1 MFHAACAASH
11 RPGLNPM
18 RGSGDGAVIETIGST
33 GFGITAGAGGGGGGG
48 VARPPPGAPAAG
60 GGACPEPVEAAAGA
74 AVGAGAAGG
83 GDAAAGADGV
93 GVGVGDGGGVA
104 AAATGAGAGFGD
116 GVDAVLV
123 DGPHAYHPN
132 ANATTDNA
140 NVLLIASYPPASRAC
155 VRFRSLDRRIHPTR
169 T

>member
-60 GGACPEPVEAAAGA
+60 GVAAAGA
-74 AVGAGAAGG
+74 AAVAAGAAGG
-83 GDAAAGADGV
+83 VDAAAGADGV
-93 GVGVGDGGGVA
+93 GVGVGDGVAGGGVA
-104 AAATGAGAGFGD
+104 GAAAGAGAGFGD

-140 NVLLIASYPPASRAC
+140 NVFLIASYPPASRAC
-155 VRFRSLDRRIHPTR
+155 VRFQYLDRRTHPTR